1 MMWELI
7 NANKRK
13 SILLISGMALV
24 LAGLGYVVGSV
35 ADPDYG
41 GITGLTL
48 ALGIWA
54 FLSIVSMYSGDRILL
69 SVSHAKKVTKEMH
82 PQLFNVVEEMQI
94 AANLPAM
101 PDVYIVD
108 DPAPN
113 AFAIGIKP
121 EKCAVA
127 VTAGLL
133 ARLNRDELQ
142 GVIAHEMS
150 HIMNRDSRFMT
161 IAGIMLGS
169 IVLISEIF
177 LRWMWFMPG
186 GGRRYRSRS
195 SGKSAGGGNWII
207 VVAAIALAIL
217 GPIFA
222 RLLYFSIS
230 RRREYLADACG
241 VRLSRYPE
249 GLASALE
256 KISTSELQLQS
267 ANKVTAPMF
276 IVNPLAKKS
285 SAFSGLSSTH
295 PPIQERIAILRGMMR
310 GADYLDYQRSFSKI
324 KGKPTM
330 LIPSSGLKQSKGVE
344 IREPSVP
351 KQKAKSERDAVRE
364 ALDIMRAINGYAF
377 LVCACG
383 LKIKIPP
390 DFEKTSI
397 DCPKCGRENKIPVA
411 EMATIGAVTGVLS
424 GVGARGEEVQE
435 AVPAP
440 ITDAGPLEYVRK
452 SKGWESFY
460 CSCGKRMQLSPAF
473 CASQMV
479 CSSCGRITKIKES

>member
-7 NANKRK
+7 SANRRK
-13 SILLISGMALV
+13 SIILFSGMAVILG
-24 LAGLGYVVGSV
+24 LLGYLVGATV
-35 ADPDYG
+35 EPEYG

-48 ALGIWA
+48 ALGIWG
-54 FLSIVSMYSGDRILL
+54 FLSIVSFYSGDRILL
-69 SVSHAKKVTKEMH
+69 SVSRAGKVTKELH
-82 PQLFNVVEEMQI
+82 PQLFNVVEEMKI

-101 PDVYIVD
+101 PDVYIID

-133 ARLNRDELQ
+133 SRLNRDELQ

-150 HIMNRDSRFMT
+150 HILNRDSRFMT
-161 IAGIMLGS
+161 FAGIMLGS

-195 SGKSAGGGNWII
+195 SGKGGGGGHWII
-207 VVAAIALAIL
+207 IVAAIALAIL
-217 GPIFA
+217 GPVFA
-222 RLLYFSIS
+222 RLLYFAIS
-230 RRREYLADACG
+230 RKREYLADASA

-256 KISTSELQLQS
+256 KISASSLQLQS

-276 IVNPLAKKS
+276 IVNPLITKKS
-285 SAFSGLSSTH
+285 GLSGLSSTH
-295 PPIQERIAILRGMMR
+295 PPIHERITILRGMTR
-310 GADYLDYQRSFSKI
+310 GADYLDYQRSFSKVR
-324 KGKPTM
+324 GKPTM
-330 LIPSSGLKQSKGVE
+330 IIPSSGLKQSKGVS
-344 IREPSVP
+344 IREPLV
-351 KQKAKSERDAVRE
+351 QKKEVKTEKDSVRE
-364 ALDIMRAINGYAF
+364 AIDLMRAINGYAF
-377 LVCACG
+377 LLCACG
-383 LKIKIPP
+383 LKIKLPP
-390 DFEKTSI
+390 DFEKASI

-411 EMATIGAVTGVLS
+411 EMATIGAVTGVLT
-424 GVGARGEEVQE
+424 GVGAGSDEAGE
-435 AVPAP
+435 AVSTQ
-440 ITDAGPLEYVRK
+440 ITDTSPLEYVRK
-452 SKGWESFY
+452 SKGWESFF

-473 CASQMV
+473 CASQMA
-479 CSSCGRITKIKES
+479 CTTCGRVTRIKER